1 MIQEEGV
8 IRLKHEHG
16 KETEQQAHGAVAAG
30 GKDHGHQPHAPGDGE
45 GHGIVGH
52 QRQAV
57 ETGGKAERPLGPHAE
72 QEQHQRDEQHV
83 LAAQRR
89 AGLAAGRHEK
99 ADGQDQGEQESPQ
112 HHAPADGIGSAL
124 IQGLQFELLLA
135 AHPVP
140 LAHHQLAFLDLVK
153 DGLHIGHHGF
163 TAALGRLTVE
173 RQGRRDRRGKQD
185 VDGPAGVGVEGI
197 FLPQQ
202 GRDLGQEGLHIGQRG
217 HFGAQQFR
225 TVVEVADDD
234 PGPSSSGGADV
245 AHETFGQA
253 IPDQRHQGLEEVLL
267 HFRQGQL
274 GQHLFGHPGRQ
285 FFHQTAD
292 RGLPSRKVRQIFLG
306 SGQRTLGGNRRG
318 RSGRDRGF
326 PGLPDSRR
334 AVLRFGGR
342 RNGFFRHRLDA
353 LQALVVGHHVQMMQD
368 PKDAVLE
375 HLIGLHAQ
383 VVDRGLEHEHLAL
396 PGLAG
401 LHVFHQDVAV
411 SDDVTVRHLPRHIDA
426 AFRRQIGTGQQ
437 REEKQGQDQYQQAA
451 TAVVTRSQRLPQG
464 HHAGGSSC
472 LFRRCRRH

>member
-1 MIQEEGV
+1 MA
-8 IRLKHEHG
+8 
-16 KETEQQAHGAVAAG
+16 TS
-30 GKDHGHQPHAPGDGE
+30 PGDGE

-57 ETGGKAERPLGPHAE
+57 ETGGKTERPLGSHAE

-83 LAAQRR
+83 LTAQRC
-89 AGLAAGRHEK
+89 AGLAAGRHEE
-99 ADGQDQGEQESPQ
+99 ADGQDQGEQERSQ
-112 HHAPADGIGSAL
+112 HHAPADGIGGAF
-124 IQGLQFELLLA
+124 IEGLQFELLFA

-153 DGLHIGHHGF
+153 DGLHIGHHGL
-163 TAALGRLTVE
+163 TAALCRLAVE

-185 VDGPAGVGVEGI
+185 VDGAAGMGVEVI

-202 GRDLGQEGLHIGQRG
+202 GRDLGQERLHIGQCG
-217 HFGAQQFR
+217 HFGTQQFR

-234 PGPSSSGGADV
+234 PGPSSPGGTDV
-245 AHETFGQA
+245 AHETFGQT

-285 FFHQTAD
+285 FFHQAAD
-292 RGLPSRKVRQIFLG
+292 RGLPSREIRQVFIS
-306 SGQRTLGGNRRG
+306 SGQGTLRRG
-318 RSGRDRGF
+318 HRSGRGSGEGGF
-326 PGLPDSRR
+326 PGLPDGGCGLCRFGSRR
-334 AVLRFGGR
+334 GSSFGHRFE
-342 RNGFFRHRLDA
+342 A

-368 PKDAVLE
+368 PQDAVLE
-375 HLIGLHAQ
+375 HFVGLHAQ
-383 VVDRGLEHEHLAL
+383 VVDRGLEQKHLAL

-401 LHVFHQDVAV
+401 LHVLHQDVTV
-411 SDDVTVRHLPRHIDA
+411 SDDVAVRHLPRHINA
-426 AFRRQIGTGQQ
+426 AFRRQIGAGQQ

-451 TAVVTRSQRLPQG
+451 AAVVTRSQRLPQS
-464 HHAGGSSC
+464 HHTGGSSC